1 VGLIITKDSSDEI
14 IPYEEIDDEVIGTG
28 EAAATEETAEVLDSG
43 EAASTDVEAEVLA
56 AGDGSEVVFHGILAN
71 DDIEAGTVAVTATV
85 GAAPVT
91 MSDDGE
97 GRLSGTAGAGTIDYT
112 TGLFSLVFGTAPDN
126 ATDVTAN
133 YSHTPPAV
141 TFSGTLSETPIVP
154 GTVEVTDGV
163 ETFTDEGDG
172 TLTGDAG
179 GSGTVNYTT
188 GDISVT
194 FHVAPLNA
202 VDITVDYSHTPP
214 TATFSD
220 TLLNTPVEP
229 GTVVATDGVETFSD
243 NGRGV
248 LTGDAGGSGTIN
260 YDTGA
265 ISVTF
270 AVAPLED
277 VDVEASYV
285 TAIDGVLDEPVDT
298 ARNASGIYISHGSV
312 RQDVLKVGATNS
324 ADPDATLLGRLNAK
338 GIYPA

>member
-1 VGLIITKDSSDEI
+1 MTINGILGTTTYGGERARGHGHDPVFLSGKVKADQGDLPVGLIITKDSSDEI

-28 EAAATEETAEVLDSG
+28 EAAATEETDEVLDSG

-126 ATDVTAN
+126 ATNVTAN
-133 YSHTPPAV
+133 
-141 TFSGTLSETPIVP
+141 
-154 GTVEVTDGV
+154 
-163 ETFTDEGDG
+163 
-172 TLTGDAG
+172 
-179 GSGTVNYTT
+179 
-188 GDISVT
+188 
-194 FHVAPLNA
+194 
-202 VDITVDYSHTPP
+202 YSHTPP

-229 GTVVATDGVETFSD
+229 GTVVVTDGVETFSD